1 MIIRQPNQIVT
12 SSSPNKIKTPVDLQL
27 NLFGSF
33 SAKNRQGQEIAFR
46 DDKVRALLAY
56 LVVERDRSHR
66 RESLAEIFWG
76 QSPEPRAR
84 QSLRMALTRLRKSLS
99 GVIAETYEKP
109 PFLDIS
115 RQSVQVHPKMELQ
128 DIDIVEFEHLVA
140 KCEANQVTSLDDAP
154 FLRDWM
160 SKAVTLYQ
168 GNFLAGFTLTDSPRF
183 DDWLLMMQGR
193 YEQQVLSF
201 LHTLTEDALDHKWIQ
216 KAERYAQRQLEI
228 LPWLE
233 TAHRQLMRLYAQRG
247 LRQLIDQQYQSCVHI
262 LETEL
267 GTHPEP
273 ETEKLLEQIKLGQ
286 TKFKQ
291 TTVVSQPGVAAEVPN
306 NLPRRYT
313 PFFGREVERGKLIR
327 ALLDERYSLITIVGP
342 GGVGKTRLSMDMSR
356 HILHQP
362 AFEDGVWFVPLDGL
376 RGEDENLY
384 ESIATTMAAILD
396 VELVHPTNPHEQLF
410 EYLQSKKLLLI
421 LDNFEQ
427 LIADAGDGVDFVLDL
442 LQRATQIKIV
452 VSSRRPLDT
461 QLETVITLDGLP
473 VPENVEESAYT
484 YSSVQLF
491 AERAKRV
498 NQQFVLDKGTL
509 PNVVKICQMMAGTPL
524 GLELVAVRLRE
535 MNLKQIIQALNTNL
549 DLLKTQLRDLP
560 TRHRSLRA
568 VFNWSWAL
576 LSDDEKRVV
585 SELSVFRGS
594 FNLEAVRA
602 VTGAEPDLVYAL
614 ISHSLIRADGGRYSL
629 HELLRQY
636 AAEKLDHVEQVQAKH
651 SEFYLRFV
659 QKQADSL
666 IRKNLAEITRE
677 IQKDWENIHQAW
689 NSAIESQ
696 NINHLNL
703 AITGLGHYL
712 RNSGMLWIGTK
723 LFEAAIEHLEKEWTE
738 KKTSY
743 WEHTLGQL
751 KLELAR
757 SLFWSAKYKVCIS
770 NAQQV
775 LEIGGN
781 LQENTLIAGG
791 RLEMG
796 RAYWRLG
803 EYDQACNSLE
813 QALAMEPD
821 DPWLTVQ
828 VLNSLGN
835 TYSVWGRLNQAT
847 GYYQNALELQKANDI
862 WSNRVQVLNNLAAN
876 FAMKGLFEE
885 AISLLY
891 EVLDTSKH
899 FNQQYYQVTIYHNL
913 GLVHCETGEFS
924 RSKEN
929 FERALNLSHQLQNRQ
944 IEAEIWL
951 GLAQYCRRLG
961 QLERSE
967 EHIHKAISL
976 CDQFGDKK
984 SKSEALVHQTL
995 FHYVQE
1001 QYEAALKNS
1010 NQSIQLATDF
1020 GPTEIDVDMMLV
1032 NGHCHLALTHL
1043 EEAKSAYQ
1051 LALNAVGDFGNRP
1064 KETEALLGLAQ
1075 VNLRLNR
1082 QSHASQLIEKVWR
1095 FYQDRRTFV
1104 GAVLPYHLYLKF
1116 YSSFIE
1122 LNDPR
1127 AAIILKDAQR
1137 SIRIQAETISDP
1149 KVRQIFLNQPVCQQL
1164 LCL

>member
-12 SSSPNKIKTPVDLQL
+12 RSSPNKNSQATETPVDLQL

-33 SAKNRQGQEIAFR
+33 SAKKHQGQEIAFR

-56 LVVERDRSHR
+56 LVVEYDRPHR

-99 GVIAETYEKP
+99 GVIVETYEKP

-115 RQSVQVHPKMELQ
+115 RQSVQIHPQTELH
-128 DIDIVEFEHLVA
+128 DIDVVVFEHLVA
-140 KCEANQVTSLDDAP
+140 KCEENQTTSLDDAP
-154 FLRDWM
+154 FVRDWM

-201 LHTLTEDALDHKWIQ
+201 LHTLTEDALEHEWIQ

-247 LRQLIDQQYQSCVHI
+247 LRQLVDQQYQSCVYI

-267 GTHPEP
+267 DTHPEP
-273 ETEKLLEQIKLGQ
+273 ETEQLLEQIKLER
-286 TKFKQ
+286 TKAKR
-291 TTVVSQPGVAAEVPN
+291 VSAVGQPGVVAEVPN

-313 PFFGREVERGKLIR
+313 PFFGREAERGKLIR
-327 ALLDERYSLITIVGP
+327 ALLDERYSLVTIVGP

-376 RGEDENLY
+376 RGDDENLY

-410 EYLQSKKLLLI
+410 DFLGSKKLLLI

-442 LQRATQIKIV
+442 LQRAAQIKIV

-491 AERAKRV
+491 AERAKRA
-498 NQQFVLDKGTL
+498 NQQFALDKETL
-509 PNVVKICQMMAGTPL
+509 SNVVKICQMMAGMPL

-535 MNLKQIIQALNTNL
+535 MSLKQIIQALNTNL

-560 TRHRSLRA
+560 ARHRSLRA
-568 VFNWSWAL
+568 VFDWSWAL

-594 FNLEAVRA
+594 FSLEAVQA
-602 VTGAEPDLVYAL
+602 ITSTEPDLVYAL
-614 ISHSLIRADGGRYSL
+614 ISHSLVRTDDGRYSL

-636 AAEKLDHVEQVQAKH
+636 AAEKLDHIEQVQSKH
-651 SEFYLRFV
+651 SEFYLRLV
-659 QKQADSL
+659 QKQADPL
-666 IRKNLAEITRE
+666 IRKNLAEITKE

-696 NINHLNL
+696 NINLINL
-703 AITGLGHYL
+703 ATTGLGHYL

-723 LFEAAIEHLEKEWTE
+723 LFEAAIEHLEREWAG
-738 KKTSY
+738 KKPSY
-743 WEHTLGQL
+743 WELTLGQL

-757 SLFWSAKYKVCIS
+757 SLFWSAKYKICIS

-775 LEIGGN
+775 LEIGKN
-781 LQENTLIAGG
+781 LEDTTLIAGG
-791 RLEMG
+791 KLEMG

-813 QALAMEPD
+813 QALVAEPV
-821 DPWLTVQ
+821 DPWLKVQ
-828 VLNSLGN
+828 ILNSLGN
-835 TYSVWGRLNQAT
+835 TYGVWGKLNQAT
-847 GYYQNALELQKANDI
+847 AYYQRALELQKANDI

-913 GLVHCETGEFS
+913 GLAHCETGEFS

-929 FERALNLSHQLQNRQ
+929 FERALTLSHQLQNRQ

-967 EHIHKAISL
+967 EHINKAITLS
-976 CDQFGDKK
+976 DQFGDKK
-984 SKSEALVHQTL
+984 SKSEGLVHQAL

-1001 QYEAALKNS
+1001 QYEAALQNS
-1010 NQSIQLATDF
+1010 DQSIQLATDF

-1032 NGHCHLALTHL
+1032 NGHCHLALNHL

-1051 LALNAVGDFGNRP
+1051 LALNAVGDFGNQP

-1075 VNLRLNR
+1075 VYLRLSR
-1082 QSHASQLIEKVWR
+1082 ESHASQLIEKVWR

-1104 GAVLPYHLYLKF
+1104 GTVLPYHLYLMF
-1116 YSSFIE
+1116 YCSFIE

-1127 AAIILKDAQR
+1127 AAMVLEDSQR
-1137 SIRIQAETISDP
+1137 SIRS
-1149 KVRQIFLNQPVCQQL
+1149 QIRKYAKYF
-1164 LCL
+1164 